1 MGKIVAGGT
10 PELGE
15 LKIKKT
21 FDILERNANSS
32 MDQISKSC
40 EESENYDFYEIS
52 NLQFETQTPINSSK
66 IWNKC
71 QTQFRNA
78 NSIDKRN
85 IRNQMRK
92 FRSISSVLVSIGSLV
107 ENVLE
112 TKSKI
117 TSHIG
122 IVEKW
127 LSYFKQMDADDLLT
141 SETLLKMGKDE
152 KFKDH
157 VLELPQKLK
166 QSCQDYRQETVFEE

>member
-52 NLQFETQTPINSSK
+52 NLQFETQTPINSSNV
-66 IWNKC
+66 WNKC

-85 IRNQMRK
+85 IRDQMRK

-107 ENVLE
+107 ENVHE
-112 TKSKI
+112 TKRKI
-117 TSHIG
+117 ISHMDN
-122 IVEKW
+122 VENW
-127 LSYFKQMDADDLLT
+127 QSYVKQMEDDDLLT
-141 SETLLKMGKDE
+141 SETLLKIAEDE
-152 KFKDH
+152 DFKET
-157 VLELPQKLK
+157 VLTMLQNLK
-166 QSCQDYRQETVFEE
+166 QSCQDYRQETVF